1 MEVGK
6 VVGEMTTSV
15 TVSIIIFI
23 YILYTYISHMCA
35 LHIYVRVCVFIQGDM
50 LRILALCG
58 ELEKDG
64 FIE

>member
-23 YILYTYISHMCA
+23 YILYTYISHMCV
-35 LHIYVRVCVFIQGDM
+35 LHLCVCVFIQGDM

>member
-1 MEVGK
+1 MEGGK
-6 VVGEMTTSV
+6 VVGEMSTSV
-15 TVSIIIFI
+15 TVSIIIFTYI
-23 YILYTYISHMCA
+23 NITYIYFTYILHM
-35 LHIYVRVCVFIQGDM
+35 CVFIQGEV